1 MSHKNWNDRA
11 DKDLFFTI
19 LSLKD
24 VGLISGE
31 EWCRIGNHMR
41 SLGYRFTNEGCR
53 QHFQG
58 LRRTQNK
65 AAVIGTAVVAN
76 PYHTDPTLNPVTRRS
91 GPGRGRPK
99 KHSLA
104 SAPEV
109 GQPVVKHTYSTIL
122 PRPVSVHLPA
132 PAPEQHIRQAGE
144 AVVDHGAPSQP
155 HGAPIHVGA
164 FSSAYTSDVRH
175 VSFRAEGGG
184 SSDGVRTGNCGGNR
198 DESEGAVGRFGEERA
213 VKRRRFEEPPD
224 LEHSVPPSAPPS
236 APPLASASAPFSAPP
251 LAPPEEE
258 AVLVLAAHTG
268 ASGPNLQGN
277 TIGSIGQ
284 WSVRPTEVRRPK
296 ADLRRFDWVLFGVS
310 ERLLIRLILTAAGT
324 SGKTSA
330 NKRSKTGLWGD
341 PAFLQDL
348 VMCFYL
354 AGTEARVMTPEGVL
368 LLLRAM
374 FQLIEFRTDQY
385 IQKLRRGH
393 ASAHEEQVTV
403 ANGGISEPAT
413 PGKRKIPVKKAASAK
428 AAKYDARDRQSDDEG
443 DYILSV
449 EAEGAEPVTP
459 SSGCTNNLQG
469 QDLVR
474 FLPFDMP
481 TVRPWLTLRPKV

>member
-1 MSHKNWNDRA
+1 MMSHKNWNDRA

-65 AAVIGTAVVAN
+65 AAAIGTAVVAN
-76 PYHTDPTLNPVTRRS
+76 PYHADPTLNPVTRRS

-132 PAPEQHIRQAGE
+132 PAPEQYIRQAGE

-184 SSDGVRTGNCGGNR
+184 SSDGVRTGNCGGDR
-198 DESEGAVGRFGEERA
+198 EESEGAVGRFGEERA

-268 ASGPNLQGN
+268 TPGPNLQGN
-277 TIGSIGQ
+277 TIVSIGQ
-284 WSVRPTEVRRPK
+284 FDQWRR
-296 ADLRRFDWVLFGVS
+296 L
-310 ERLLIRLILTAAGT
+310 LILTAAGT
-324 SGKTSA
+324 SGKMSA
-330 NKRSKTGLWGD
+330 NNRSKTGIWGD

-354 AGTEARVMTPEGVL
+354 AGTEARVMTPEVRKDIEGAHENLGSSGHQGVL

-374 FQLIEFRTDQY
+374 FQLIEFRTDQH

-393 ASAHEEQVTV
+393 ASAH
-403 ANGGISEPAT
+403 PAT
-413 PGKRKIPVKKAASAK
+413 PRRRKIPVKKAASAK
-428 AAKYDARDRQSDDEG
+428 AAKYAARDRQSDDEG

-481 TVRPWLTLRPKV
+481 TVTPWLTLRPKV